1 VDVYSRYAFVKLLKT
16 KSARNVANKFEQI
29 ILEENETPLKIQSD
43 EGTEFALIKRDLAKK
58 YNFTLFHTYNRET
71 KAVHAERFIETLKLM
86 ILRSLT
92 TLNQGYNYVKNLDL
106 IVERYNESP
115 HRSLHNLTPFD
126 VYKNGKTL
134 DGFRIMKATLN
145 NTKPTLRLLKKG
157 DSVRIARLKN
167 NIFEKS
173 SLRRWVKEKFLVKK
187 VFITDPVTYELEH
200 EKVKKLKVFFIVKSY
215 KRYKERRKQKNKII
229 IYLTIVVSNAKN
241 KVGRENF
248 TNQFTMP
255 LPTTLDAENKDL
267 YIRALSVSYPQTIE
281 NVKKEECGILVRLN
295 FHRGVTDV
303 KITYEMDMMYITPR
317 YYTLEKLI
325 NTLNIMWKN
334 TIYDLQF

>member
-1 VDVYSRYAFVKLLKT
+1 
-16 KSARNVANKFEQI
+16 
-29 ILEENETPLKIQSD
+29 
-43 EGTEFALIKRDLAKK
+43 
-58 YNFTLFHTYNRET
+58 
-71 KAVHAERFIETLKLM
+71 M
-86 ILRSLT
+86 
-92 TLNQGYNYVKNLDL
+92 NLQL
-106 IVERYNESP
+106 
-115 HRSLHNLTPFD
+115 
-126 VYKNGKTL
+126 
-134 DGFRIMKATLN
+134 
-145 NTKPTLRLLKKG
+145 
-157 DSVRIARLKN
+157 
-167 NIFEKS
+167 
-173 SLRRWVKEKFLVKK
+173 
-187 VFITDPVTYELEH
+187 
-200 EKVKKLKVFFIVKSY
+200 
-215 KRYKERRKQKNKII
+215 
-229 IYLTIVVSNAKN
+229 VSNARN
-241 KVGRENF
+241 KVGGENF